1 MKLPKFSSCPSIRK
15 LTMKISSAR
24 KRNPKTVAELIKRI
38 ELEKICF
45 YVEELPEHKF
55 SRELFVDLL
64 MDWAN
69 GKAPFPHPKPRRKLI

>member
-1 MKLPKFSSCPSIRK
+1 MTHSFSTKPEIKRLSKL
-15 LTMKISSAR
+15 ISTAR
-24 KRNPKTVAELIKRI
+24 KRNPKLVSKLIKRI